1 MCFPASFPRLL
12 GLQASL
18 FASLALLTSGALY
31 AQNSDSS
38 DVSALK
44 AQMEKMQKQYE
55 DRISAMESKMQSL
68 ESKADSGSILNTHV
82 LTDDNGKQYE
92 GKGPVLDESFLK
104 SLTRNFSFTAYV
116 RAGVQFNG
124 SGGGGNFN
132 FEAPDNPGGR
142 SRLGNENDTYF
153 ELTWKQAH
161 MLGDSP
167 DVMDVSMV
175 FTPAIRYVQNRNSFV
190 TGIGGGRENG
200 DDFNFIMREAYLE
213 MANVFKGAPEITFWG
228 GQRFYDRFNIDSQDY
243 FYLDTSG
250 YGAGVKNI
258 DVGIGKLWLAYL
270 GGLDDDIN
278 APTSGSFYKHTL
290 DVRLKDIQIGPGKL
304 MIVGIANYEKG
315 NTFTVNFNGIPLA
328 NPVHTNDAYGLGGGA
343 VYRLD
348 LTNILPHYG
357 AHAPWSWQA
366 QSYIDFYGL
375 AGFGAS
381 NFSAGTDV
389 GALTGGTGFP
399 SNFLT
404 SNPTTPAGAVINAGN
419 AIQNQR
425 TYRAGAYLVWN
436 VNPCLSLGVWG
447 LWNQD
452 SAGFRLEESF
462 VNPVFPVQAN
472 GVTPNLVH
480 KNAPGT
486 RNMYQV
492 GVRPVIWI
500 ADNIAIQCQAYGVW
514 ADNVR
519 GFQANTYNAFGGTNG
534 LPVPHPGTLSPTAFG
549 RSGEMGVFTIAPTIK
564 PKGGFFTRPELRV
577 FGTYSIWS
585 NSWKGA
591 TTPIQEGGNQG
602 GFTPSPYANAHANQ
616 GWLIGT
622 QVEWYF

>member
-12 GLQASL
+12 GLKASL
-18 FASLALLTSGALY
+18 VASLALLTSGALY
-31 AQNSDSS
+31 AQNSDSG
-38 DVSALK
+38 DVTALK
-44 AQMEKMQKQYE
+44 TQMEKMQKQYE

-92 GKGPVLDESFLK
+92 GKGPALDESFLK
-104 SLTRNFSFTAYV
+104 SLTRNFSFTSYI

-175 FTPAIRYVQNRNSFV
+175 FTPAIRYVQNRNTFV

-200 DDFNFIMREAYLE
+200 DDFNFIMREAYVE

-228 GQRFYDRFNIDSQDY
+228 GQRFYDRFNFDPQDY

-258 DVGIGKLWLAYL
+258 DVGIGKLWLAYF
-270 GGLDDDIN
+270 GGLDDDIA
-278 APTSGSFYKHTL
+278 APNMGSFYKHTV

-304 MIVGIANYEKG
+304 MLVGIGNYEKG
-315 NTFTVNFNGIPLA
+315 STFTRDFAGNLLTTGNAISTH
-328 NPVHTNDAYGLGGGA
+328 PVRTSDAYGLGGGA
-343 VYRLD
+343 VYKID
-348 LTNILPHYG
+348 LSAIGPK
-357 AHAPWSWQA
+357 
-366 QSYIDFYGL
+366 SYLELFAL
-375 AGFGAS
+375 AGFGAT
-381 NFSAGTDV
+381 NFSSGTDV
-389 GALTGGTGFP
+389 GVVTGFE
-399 SNFLT
+399 SNFLVR
-404 SNPTTPAGAVINAGN
+404 NPTTAPGVVVNAGN

-425 TYRAGAYLVWN
+425 TYRAGGLFVWN
-436 VNPCLSLGVWG
+436 PNPCFSLGLWG

-462 VNPVFPVQAN
+462 VNPFHPVQAN
-472 GVTPNLVH
+472 GVTPNLVF
-480 KNAPGT
+480 KNAPAT
-486 RNMYQV
+486 RNMFQV
-492 GVRPVIWI
+492 GTRPIIWI
-500 ADNIAIQCQAYGVW
+500 ADNFAIEGQAYGVW

-519 GFQANTYNAFGGTNG
+519 GWQVNTNTN
-534 LPVPHPGTLSPTAFG
+534 VHPGTLSPTAFS
-549 RSGEMGVFTIAPTIK
+549 RSGEQGVFTIAPTIK
-564 PKGGFFTRPELRV
+564 PKGGYYTRPELRV
-577 FGTYSIWS
+577 FATYSIWS

-591 TTPIQEGGNQG
+591 TTPIQEGGNTG

-616 GWLIGT
+616 GWLFGT

>member
-1 MCFPASFPRLL
+1 MCFPASFPRRL

-175 FTPAIRYVQNRNSFV
+175 FTPAIRYVQNRNTFV

-200 DDFNFIMREAYLE
+200 NDFDFIMREAYLE
-213 MANVFKGAPEITFWG
+213 MANVFKNAPEITFWG

-243 FYLDTSG
+243 FYLDMSG

-270 GGLDDDIN
+270 GGLDDDIA

-290 DVRLKDIQIGPGKL
+290 DARLKDIQIGPGKL
-304 MIVGIANYEKG
+304 MLIGIANYEKG
-315 NTFTVNFNGIPLA
+315 NTFTVNFAGATLA

-348 LTNILPHYG
+348 LTNILPHFG
-357 AHAPWSWQA
+357 AHAPWTWQA

-381 NFSAGTDV
+381 NFSTGTDV

-404 SNPTTPAGAVINAGN
+404 SNPGTPAGAVINAGN

-452 SAGFRLEESF
+452 SAGFRLEETF
-462 VNPVFPVQAN
+462 VNPVFPVQAD

-519 GFQANTYNAFGGTNG
+519 GFQANTYPAFGGTNG
-534 LPVPHPGTLSPTAFG
+534 LPIPHPGTLSPTAFG

-616 GWLIGT
+616 GWIIGT

>member
-1 MCFPASFPRLL
+1 
-12 GLQASL
+12 
-18 FASLALLTSGALY
+18 
-31 AQNSDSS
+31 
-38 DVSALK
+38 
-44 AQMEKMQKQYE
+44 
-55 DRISAMESKMQSL
+55 MESKMQSL
-68 ESKADSGSILNTHV
+68 ESKAESGSILNTRV
-82 LTDDNGKQYE
+82 LTDADGKQYE
-92 GKGPVLDESFLK
+92 GKAGPVLDESFLK
-104 SLTRNFSFTAYV
+104 SLTRNFSFTSYV

-142 SRLGNENDTYF
+142 SRLGNENDVYF

-161 MLGDSP
+161 MLGDNP

-175 FTPAIRYVQNRNSFV
+175 FTPAIRYVQNRASFQGNILANGKES
-190 TGIGGGRENG
+190 TGN
-200 DDFNFIMREAYLE
+200 DFDLVWREAYIE

-258 DVGIGKLWLAYL
+258 DVGIGKLWLAYI
-270 GGLDDDIN
+270 GGLQNDIN

-290 DVRLKDIQIGPGKL
+290 DVRLKDINIGIAKL
-304 MIVGIANYEKG
+304 MLVGIANYEKG
-315 NTFTVNFNGIPLA
+315 NIYTVDFNGTPLR
-328 NPVHTNDAYGLGGGA
+328 NPVDTNDAYGLGGGA
-343 VYRLD
+343 VVHFD
-348 LTNILPHYG
+348 LSAIGPK
-357 AHAPWSWQA
+357 
-366 QSYIDFYGL
+366 SYLELYAL
-375 AGFGAS
+375 AGFGAT
-381 NFSAGTDV
+381 NFSTDPDQGTV
-389 GALTGGTGFP
+389 TGFG
-399 SNFLT
+399 STFLIQH
-404 SNPTTPAGAVINAGN
+404 PGTPAGVVIDTAN
-419 AIQNQR
+419 AIQDQR
-425 TYRAGAYLVWN
+425 TYRAGAYFVWN
-436 VNPCLSLGVWG
+436 PNPCFSLGIWG

-452 SAGFRLEESF
+452 SAGFRRVESF
-462 VNPVFPVQAN
+462 VNPVFPTQAD
-472 GVTPNLVH
+472 GVTPNLVF
-480 KNAPGT
+480 KNAPAT

-492 GVRPVIWI
+492 GIRPIVWI
-500 ADNIAIQCQAYGVW
+500 TDNIAIQAQAYGVW

-519 GFQANTYNAFGGTNG
+519 GWEVNSNPN
-534 LPVPHPGTLSPTAFG
+534 VHPGTLSPTAFN
-549 RSGEMGVFTIAPTIK
+549 RSGSQGVFTIAPTIK

-591 TTPIQEGGNQG
+591 TTPIQEGGNTG

>member
-1 MCFPASFPRLL
+1 MCFPASFPRRL
-12 GLQASL
+12 GLKASL
-18 FASLALLTSGALY
+18 FASLALLTSGAIY

-92 GKGPVLDESFLK
+92 GKGPALDESFLK

-142 SRLGNENDTYF
+142 SRLGNENDTYM

-175 FTPAIRYVQNRNSFV
+175 FTPAIRYVQNRNTFI
-190 TGIGGGRENG
+190 TGIGGGQNGRENG
-200 DDFNFIMREAYLE
+200 NDFDFILREAYLE

-228 GQRFYDRFNIDSQDY
+228 GQRFYDRFNTDSQDY
-243 FYLDTSG
+243 FWLDMSG

-270 GGLDDDIN
+270 GGLDDDIA
-278 APTSGSFYKHTL
+278 APNMGSFYKHSL
-290 DVRLKDIQIGPGKL
+290 DARLKDIQIGPGKL
-304 MIVGIANYEKG
+304 MLVGIANYEKG
-315 NTFTVNFNGIPLA
+315 STFTTDFNGKLLA
-328 NPVHTNDAYGLGGGA
+328 PGNAISTHPIRTSDAYGLGGGA
-343 VYRLD
+343 VYHLD
-348 LTNILPHYG
+348 LSAIGPKSFLEIF
-357 AHAPWSWQA
+357 A
-366 QSYIDFYGL
+366 L
-375 AGFGAS
+375 AGFGAT
-381 NFSAGTDV
+381 NFSTGTDL
-389 GALTGGTGFP
+389 GTITGFE
-399 SNFLT
+399 SNFLVNHPNAPVGT
-404 SNPTTPAGAVINAGN
+404 VINAGN

-425 TYRAGAYLVWN
+425 TYRAGAYFVWN
-436 VNPCLSLGVWG
+436 PNPCFSLGIWG

-452 SAGFRLEESF
+452 SAGFRMQESF
-462 VNPVFPVQAN
+462 VNPFHPVQAN
-472 GVTPNLVH
+472 GITPNLVF

-486 RNMYQV
+486 RNMYQI
-492 GVRPVIWI
+492 GARPVIWI
-500 ADNIAIQCQAYGVW
+500 ADNIAIEGQVYGVW

-519 GFQANTYNAFGGTNG
+519 GWAVNTNPN
-534 LPVPHPGTLSPTAFG
+534 VHPGTLDPTAFS
-549 RSGEMGVFTIAPTIK
+549 RSGEQGVFTIAPTLK

-591 TTPIQEGGNQG
+591 TTPIQEGGNTG
-602 GFTPSPYANAHANQ
+602 GFTPAPYANAHANQ

>member
-1 MCFPASFPRLL
+1 MCFPASSPRLL
-12 GLQASL
+12 GLKASL
-18 FASLALLTSGALY
+18 FASLALFASGPVY
-31 AQNSDSS
+31 GQSSDSS
-38 DVSALK
+38 DVTALK
-44 AQMEKMQKQYE
+44 TQMEKMQKQYE

-82 LTDDNGKQYE
+82 LTDADGKQYE
-92 GKGPVLDESFLK
+92 GKGVALDESFLK
-104 SLTRNFSFTAYV
+104 SLTRNFTFTAYV

-175 FTPAIRYVQNRNSFV
+175 FTPAIRYVQNRGTFI

-200 DDFNFIMREAYLE
+200 NDFDFIMREAYVE
-213 MANVFKGAPEITFWG
+213 MANVFKAAPEITFWG
-228 GQRFYDRFNIDSQDY
+228 GQRFYDRFNFDPQDY
-243 FYLDTSG
+243 FYLDMSG

-270 GGLDDDIN
+270 GGLDDDIASPN
-278 APTSGSFYKHTL
+278 TGSFYKHSL

-304 MIVGIANYEKG
+304 MLVGIANYEKG
-315 NTFTVNFNGIPLA
+315 STFNVNFAGATLT
-328 NPVHTNDAYGLGGGA
+328 NPVRTSDAYGLGGGA
-343 VYRLD
+343 VYKID
-348 LTNILPHYG
+348 LSAIGPK
-357 AHAPWSWQA
+357 
-366 QSYIDFYGL
+366 SYLELFAL

-381 NFSAGTDV
+381 NFSTGTDV
-389 GALTGGTGFP
+389 GVITGFS
-399 SNFLT
+399 SNFLVR
-404 SNPTTPAGAVINAGN
+404 NPATPAGAVVNAGN

-425 TYRAGAYLVWN
+425 TYRAGAFFVWN
-436 VNPCLSLGVWG
+436 PNPCFSLGLWG

-452 SAGFRLEESF
+452 SAGFRLEQSF
-462 VNPVFPVQAN
+462 VNPVFPTQAN
-472 GVTPNLVH
+472 GITPNLVF
-480 KNAPGT
+480 KNAPAT

-492 GVRPVIWI
+492 GIRPIIWI
-500 ADNIAIQCQAYGVW
+500 ADNIAIEGQAYGVW
-514 ADNVR
+514 SDNVR
-519 GFQANTYNAFGGTNG
+519 GWQSNGYNAFGGTNG

-564 PKGGFFTRPELRV
+564 PKGGYYSRPELRV
-577 FGTYSIWS
+577 FATYSIWS

-591 TTPIQEGGNQG
+591 TTPIQEGGNTG

-616 GWLIGT
+616 GWLFGT

>member
-1 MCFPASFPRLL
+1 MCFSVSSPLRLGLTASFVV
-12 GLQASL
+12 GLAL
-18 FASLALLTSGALY
+18 FASVTVY
-31 AQNSDSS
+31 AQNSGAD
-38 DVSALK
+38 DIAALK
-44 AQMEKMQKQYE
+44 AQIEKMQKESEARTEQMQRQYE
-55 DRISAMESKMQSL
+55 DRISTLEGEVQSL
-68 ESKADSGSILNTHV
+68 RSKADSGSILNTHV
-82 LTDDNGKQYE
+82 LTDADGKQYE
-92 GKGPVLDESFLK
+92 GKGPVLEESFLK
-104 SLTRNFSFTAYV
+104 SLTRNFSFSAYV

-132 FEAPDNPGGR
+132 FEPPDSAGAERP
-142 SRLGNENDTYF
+142 RLGNENDTYM

-167 DVMDVSMV
+167 DAMDVSMV
-175 FTPAIRYVQNRNSFV
+175 FTPAIRYVQNRSTFV

-200 DDFNFIMREAYLE
+200 SDFDFVMREAYLE

-243 FYLDTSG
+243 FYLDMSG

-290 DVRLKDIQIGPGKL
+290 DVRLKDIQIGPGSL
-304 MIVGIANYEKG
+304 MLIGIANYEKG
-315 NTFTVNFNGIPLA
+315 NTFTRNFAGATLA
-328 NPVHTNDAYGLGGGA
+328 HPVRTSDAYGLGGGA
-343 VYRLD
+343 VYHID
-348 LTNILPHYG
+348 LSVIGPK
-357 AHAPWSWQA
+357 
-366 QSYIDFYGL
+366 SYLELYGL

-381 NFSAGTDV
+381 NFSTGTDV

-404 SNPTTPAGAVINAGN
+404 SNPATPAGAVINAGN

-425 TYRAGAYLVWN
+425 TYRAGAYFVWN
-436 VNPCLSLGVWG
+436 PNPCFSLGLWG

-452 SAGFRLEESF
+452 SAGFRLEQTF
-462 VNPVFPVQAN
+462 VNPFHPVQAN

-480 KNAPGT
+480 QNAPGT
-486 RNMYQV
+486 RNMYQI
-492 GVRPVIWI
+492 GARPVIWI
-500 ADNIAIQCQAYGVW
+500 TDNIAIEAQVYGVW

-519 GFQANTYNAFGGTNG
+519 GFQANTYPAFGGTNG

-564 PKGGFFTRPELRV
+564 PKGGFFTRP
-577 FGTYSIWS
+577 
-585 NSWKGA
+585 
-591 TTPIQEGGNQG
+591 
-602 GFTPSPYANAHANQ
+602 
-616 GWLIGT
+616 
-622 QVEWYF
+622 